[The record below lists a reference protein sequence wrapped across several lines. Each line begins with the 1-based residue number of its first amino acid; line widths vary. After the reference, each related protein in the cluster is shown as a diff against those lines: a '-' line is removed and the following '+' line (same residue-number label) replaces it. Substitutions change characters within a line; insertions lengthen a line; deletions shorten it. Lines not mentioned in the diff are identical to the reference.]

1 MQVNF
6 ETNKIRC
13 YSCNKEYT
21 IHEILEHFYY
31 EGSVTCPQDHLVGN
45 IWDYEYKL
53 LTAPCNCFYI
63 YHRKGY
69 CRCVQK
75 ECNCFGI
82 DEECSFPLGKKS
94 YEEDKN
100 E

>member
-6 ETNKIRC
+6 DTKTIHC
-13 YSCNKEYT
+13 YSCNKDYGLDN
-21 IHEILEHFYY
+21 IFLHLLW
-31 EGSVTCPQDHLVGN
+31 EGSITCPQDHLVGREE
-45 IWDYEYKL
+45 DYEWFL
-53 LTAPCNCFYI
+53 LTQACQYYYL

-69 CRCVQK
+69 CRCVQN

-94 YEEDKN
+94 YEE